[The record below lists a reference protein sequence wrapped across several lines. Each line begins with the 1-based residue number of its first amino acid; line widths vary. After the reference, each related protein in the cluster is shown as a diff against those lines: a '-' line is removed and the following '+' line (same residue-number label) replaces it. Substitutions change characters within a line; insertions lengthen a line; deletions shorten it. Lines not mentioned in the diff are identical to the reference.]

1 MNDNSMTSC
10 VISYACVGC
19 YSGFFD
25 ESVGLLD
32 LLSPEHICTK
42 RTHTNDKYKL
52 RYKHVLYANVLCIL
66 KFSLYENT

>member
-19 YSGFFD
+19 YSGVLD

-32 LLSPEHICTK
+32 LLSPEHIYTK
-42 RTHTNDKYKL
+42 RTHTNDKYK
-52 RYKHVLYANVLCIL
+52 
-66 KFSLYENT
+66 